1 MIKEALGWMRE
12 HFTDQARVIP
22 TIIEGISP
30 SKRKKYVWDPAKEEL
45 VLMERDRPDNNH
57 VLTSVSSL
65 IAWINNQS
73 DEHRTNVWVGDT
85 CVTVECIEND
95 PKDILTLPLRFHP
108 LYTLL
113 KQMGESWSATQQMSI
128 KLLRQQFAPFD
139 PAGKT
144 LNAIRNLKISTTD
157 NYEAEASNVTAKL
170 GRSVVQQ
177 AAGAGELPEYLDIKT
192 PVYYVGD
199 CDPQPIRVWT
209 SIDFVKRGNIVFE
222 PDTAAMEEA
231 CLRERIAIVA
241 QITEGTESDRECH
254 VYEGEYKV
262 SN

>member
-12 HFTDQARVIP
+12 HFTDQARVVP
-22 TIIEGISP
+22 TVIEGLSP
-30 SKRKKYVWDPAKEEL
+30 SKRKKYLWHPAKEDL
-45 VLMERDRPDNNH
+45 ILMEKERPDNNH
-57 VLTSVSSL
+57 VFHSVSSL
-65 IAWINNQS
+65 IKWINSQS
-73 DEHRTNVWVGDT
+73 EIHRTNVWVGENSI
-85 CVTVECIEND
+85 TVECVEDD
-95 PKDILTLPLRFHP
+95 PKDILSLPLKHHP
-108 LYTLL
+108 LYALL
-113 KQMGESWSATQQMSI
+113 KRMGESWSSPQHEAI
-128 KLLRQQFAPFD
+128 KLLRQQFAQFD
-139 PAGKT
+139 AGKT